1 MSRTIRKTHGH
12 VFRRPKTTNAKRQLC
27 YVDADEKAL
36 GIKAIGTFSF
46 VSSYDDKI
54 VSAVYETPNAQRR
67 ARKV

>member
-1 MSRTIRKTHGH
+1 MSRTIRRTDGH

-36 GIKAIGTFSF
+36 GIKAKGAFSF

-54 VSAVYETPNAQRR
+54 VSAVYETPNR